1 MKQGHGYTNHPRHK
15 NDANLLSLDMPVSIS
30 WKSSEKQ
37 MAMPFLAAVLFS
49 NPPKNE
55 KAKMPLKLQKIVT
68 NDYCLSFWAKI
79 MARSNTMA
87 PLCAQADDRT
97 IWPHQRVSFCSS
109 QVEKN
114 SVFFNRMIHVTILC
128 SHLKAICSGPGF
140 QNWTV
145 SFSVLLPEM
154 LTACTG
160 AAWTSC
166 HTHPQWKLMW
176 KWSKRTGSPDKS
188 STF

>member
-1 MKQGHGYTNHPRHK
+1 
-15 NDANLLSLDMPVSIS
+15 
-30 WKSSEKQ
+30 
-37 MAMPFLAAVLFS
+37 
-49 NPPKNE
+49 
-55 KAKMPLKLQKIVT
+55 MPLKLQKIVT

-188 STF
+188 STFWPLWCATNNTPPYHPIWHSHLTKQCRLWWTRAPSCSSFWGFMAT

>member
-1 MKQGHGYTNHPRHK
+1 MIFRRMGNSRTPKFEVEMGWVKRNGTQNHK
-15 NDANLLSLDMPVSIS
+15 IQLGF
-30 WKSSEKQ
+30 
-37 MAMPFLAAVLFS
+37 AMEDFV
-49 NPPKNE
+49 
-55 KAKMPLKLQKIVT
+55 
-68 NDYCLSFWAKI
+68 C
-79 MARSNTMA
+79 
-87 PLCAQADDRT
+87 
-97 IWPHQRVSFCSS
+97 
-109 QVEKN
+109 
-114 SVFFNRMIHVTILC
+114 FNRMIHVTILC

-188 STF
+188 STFWPLWCATNNTPPYHPIWHSHLTKQCRLWWTRAPSCSSFWGFMAT